1 MFTSIEIDTTA
12 PSNLSGLDLSNDTGV
27 SATDDLADNTSLDT
41 TALAGEGLGTGGNVE
56 TSTITYFAMTD
67 AGTGTSGWET
77 STSALSFDGTGQTG
91 TPNTVYYK
99 QIDAAGN
106 ESGVSSYT
114 FTYDDTDPSVSGLT
128 SPSGTDTDGE
138 VTFTLTFNE
147 PMDAATVMSDDL
159 TVTGVG
165 DASII
170 EVSPVS
176 GTATSFTVK
185 VTGTGDVGSSL
196 DLAASVGAQFA
207 DAAGNSITLTTEVTD
222 TAAIDTVHPSVVS
235 FDTTHTTGDH
245 IKAGETVAITA
256 TMSETVQAGGQI
268 TVNLSSGGSAVLTAD
283 AEGTTLS
290 GTYTVLASE
299 NADTLAVD
307 TIVLND
313 SAPVDLAGNV
323 MTDNTVPSA
332 DLGSA
337 GIEVD
342 TVADQ
347 GFDLSVTVD
356 PLDKTVSDEES
367 GHVSFLVGGVDAD
380 YASVVVTVSDDYS
393 GSASA
398 DAVWADGH
406 WVASVDVGGLQD
418 QSRVTPSV
426 TMTDDAGNVA
436 TATTSPIFLDMSADA
451 DGDLNVA
458 IVGTGTDGDEPVGF
472 EITGVDLVDTVA
484 INLGLQTGDGSADL
498 SISVDPV
505 ALGTAGLGLLGR
517 AAEMVDELGSL
528 VATLDGLLPG
538 GPVAVD
544 SLFATVETDLNIE
557 TGTLRTLS
565 GLTRGDLADAMQSV
579 GVDHRLE
586 DLVRYAT
593 PEDLAGLALSVDRDP
608 EIQALIDQ
616 GGSLLTVAEVL
627 GVVNA
632 LGFDY
637 SQINSLVSID
647 PETVRQSAESGAIGN
662 LSMTASIIG
671 FDVPDVG
678 ATLDRLAAVMD
689 RHIGDV
695 ALTGA
700 DGAVGENVI
709 NLTLEAVGGTHSV
722 EGVSDEGSTW
732 SGNGRS

>member
-1 MFTSIEIDTTA
+1 M
-12 PSNLSGLDLSNDTGV
+12 
-27 SATDDLADNTSLDT
+27 TSLL
-41 TALAGEGLGTGGNVE
+41 LASVMPLLLR
-56 TSTITYFAMTD
+56 
-67 AGTGTSGWET
+67 
-77 STSALSFDGTGQTG
+77 SARSQA
-91 TPNTVYYK
+91 PRP
-99 QIDAAGN
+99 A
-106 ESGVSSYT
+106 SRSS
-114 FTYDDTDPSVSGLT
+114 
-128 SPSGTDTDGE
+128 
-138 VTFTLTFNE
+138 
-147 PMDAATVMSDDL
+147 
-159 TVTGVG
+159 
-165 DASII
+165 
-170 EVSPVS
+170 
-176 GTATSFTVK
+176 

-307 TIVLND
+307 TIVLNG

-323 MTDNTVPSA
+323 MTDDTVPSA

-342 TVADQ
+342 TVADE

-398 DAVWADGH
+398 DAVWADGN

-436 TATTSPIFLDMSADA
+436 TATTSLIFLDMSADA

-458 IVGTGTDGDEPVGF
+458 IVGTGADGDEPVGF

-484 INLGLQTGDGSADL
+484 INLGLVTGDGNADL
-498 SISVDPV
+498 QHLCRSGS
-505 ALGTAGLGLLGR
+505 ARHRRAGLLGR
-517 AAEMVDELGSL
+517 AVDAVDELGSL

-565 GLTRGDLADAMQSV
+565 GLTRADLADAMQSV

-593 PEDLAGLALSVDRDP
+593 LKIWRASRC
-608 EIQALIDQ
+608 
-616 GGSLLTVAEVL
+616 LLT
-627 GVVNA
+627 
-632 LGFDY
+632 
-637 SQINSLVSID
+637 
-647 PETVRQSAESGAIGN
+647 
-662 LSMTASIIG
+662 
-671 FDVPDVG
+671 
-678 ATLDRLAAVMD
+678 ATP
-689 RHIGDV
+689 
-695 ALTGA
+695 
-700 DGAVGENVI
+700 
-709 NLTLEAVGGTHSV
+709 
-722 EGVSDEGSTW
+722 
-732 SGNGRS
+732 RSRR